1 MQIPEVAAYK
11 SEVRIVYD
19 VPFGIF
25 ILVETKQS
33 STVAQAGEYLGNGR
47 RRRMSRLHTFRP
59 DGYSFRQR
67 LASTVPEYDMSFLL
81 SFFFHYNR
89 SITLRT
95 YRLSLLLPLP
105 GFPLLKYL
113 AALR

>member
-25 ILVETKQS
+25 VLVETKQS
-33 STVAQAGEYLGNGR
+33 STVSQAGEYR

-81 SFFFHYNR
+81 SSFFHYNR
-89 SITLRT
+89 SITLRS

-105 GFPLLKYL
+105 GFPLPEYL

>member
-25 ILVETKQS
+25 VLVETKQS
-33 STVAQAGEYLGNGR
+33 STVSQAGEYLAG
-47 RRRMSRLHTFRP
+47 MARLHTFRP

-89 SITLRT
+89 SITLRS

>member
-25 ILVETKQS
+25 I
-33 STVAQAGEYLGNGR
+33 
-47 RRRMSRLHTFRP
+47 LHTFRP